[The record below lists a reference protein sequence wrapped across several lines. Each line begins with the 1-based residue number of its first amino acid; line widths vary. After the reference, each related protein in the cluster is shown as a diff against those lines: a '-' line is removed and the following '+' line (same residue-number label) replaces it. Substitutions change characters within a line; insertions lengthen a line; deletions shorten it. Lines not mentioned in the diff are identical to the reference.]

1 MESHEKYQLVI
12 FQSHIAKFDQ
22 KMYCT
27 LSFNCTRLC
36 ARYSMKEAILPIK
49 RSKEHHKNTVCM
61 NF

>member
-22 KMYCT
+22 KRYCT

-49 RSKEHHKNTVCM
+49 RSKEHH
-61 NF
+61 